1 MKNYTLTIQSD
12 NPKLRHSVVVSAE
25 EVHGVV
31 SHAYE
36 ALFRKA
42 LLSLKGEEIEESAVH
57 DDFFSRGYNTA
68 IREMN
73 EKIDEAIK
81 KLEL

>member
-31 SHAYE
+31 SHVYE
-36 ALFRKA
+36 TLMRKL
-42 LLSLKGEEIEESAVH
+42 LLSLKGEEVSAMYS
-57 DDFFSRGYNTA
+57 DFFNRGYNA
-68 IREMN
+68 GIREMN

-81 KLEL
+81 KLEI